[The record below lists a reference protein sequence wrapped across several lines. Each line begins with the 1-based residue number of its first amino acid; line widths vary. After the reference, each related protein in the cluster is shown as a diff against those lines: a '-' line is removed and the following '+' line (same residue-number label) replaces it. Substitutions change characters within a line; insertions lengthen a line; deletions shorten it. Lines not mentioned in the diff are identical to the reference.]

1 MKKSFLIGIAAAAML
16 AGCSNDETVEVA
28 QSKAI
33 SFSDAFVNKSTRAL
47 YTDNTSLA
55 TDGFAVYGFTQNGQI
70 FAGEQVTSSDNGNT
84 WSYTPPKYWIEGN
97 KYVFAA
103 IAPAS
108 SSDITVSDVVTTA
121 NVDKVTMKVAF
132 TNSNGTTDLLYAA
145 PSAIPTI
152 DASFLANVQPVPMTF
167 NHLLSKVKF
176 TFKNL
181 MGQDYN
187 IVVND
192 IQITD
197 AKKTGNYIISENEAK
212 WNDVTDATLELD
224 FGNVGSTDSKIV
236 NTNSGASKE
245 LLMIP
250 YDNTGVYTVKFSIV
264 LYQDNVEMKQYT
276 HELQIQKVELK
287 SGYCYNFV
295 AEVTPQTIS
304 GGDDELQKIEFA
316 VEEVAKWID
325 SEETLG
331 NFVESTEGN

>member
-1 MKKSFLIGIAAAAML
+1 ML
-16 AGCSNDETVEVA
+16 ASCSNDETVEMA

-47 YTDNTSLA
+47 YTDKTSLA

-84 WSYTPPKYWIEGN
+84 WTYTPPKYWIEGN
-97 KYVFAA
+97 QYVFAA
-103 IAPAS
+103 IAPAR
-108 SSDITVSDVVTTA
+108 SSDIRVSDVATTTG
-121 NVDKVTMKVAF
+121 VDKVTMKVAF
-132 TNSNGTTDLLYAA
+132 TNSDGTTDLLHAA
-145 PSAIPTI
+145 PTAIPKI
-152 DASFLANVQPVPMTF
+152 DATFLANVQPVSMTF

-192 IQITD
+192 IQITN
-197 AKKTGNYIISENEAK
+197 AKRTGDYIISENEAK
-212 WNDVTDATLELD
+212 WNNVTDATLELG
-224 FGNVGSTDSKIV
+224 FGNVGSTDSKIA
-236 NTNSGASKE
+236 NTNSEASKE

-250 YDNTGVYTVKFSIV
+250 YDDSGVYTVKFSIV
-264 LYQDNVEMKQYT
+264 LYQNDVEMNTYS
-276 HELQIQKVELK
+276 HEVTIQKVELK

-304 GGDDELQKIEFA
+304 GGDEELQQIVFS
-316 VEEVAKWID
+316 V
-325 SEETLG
+325 SEIKEWDKTEQDQTLPG
-331 NFVESTEGN
+331 FEESTTGN